1 MDFEYIM
8 RYVLCILAIAV
19 IFNCVWSLIRLKPNK
34 KVYALLV
41 DMANDTQYP
50 INCYETSIG
59 RSRWC
64 DIVFSNSTVSRSHA
78 VVALRKDGFYVF
90 DTESKSGVYV
100 NDEKIKKKQKIED
113 GDIIAFG
120 TAFMKFYI
128 GSEADRDIKHKN
140 QEDAHCPK
148 LINIMDDTEFDLD
161 GDYITIGSESGSN
174 IEISARYVSSRQ
186 AEIFEDNN
194 KWYIENFGTVVKTTV
209 NGEQINSVVPLQD
222 GDVIKIGDFAF
233 LYEE

>member
-1 MDFEYIM
+1 MELEYIM

-19 IFNCVWSLIRLKPNK
+19 IINCVWSLVRLKPNK

-50 INCYETSIG
+50 ISCYETSVG
-59 RSRWC
+59 RSRGC
-64 DIVFSNSTVSRSHA
+64 DIVFTNSTVSRSHA

-100 NDEKIKKKQKIED
+100 NNEKIVKKQKLQD

-120 TAFMKFYI
+120 TAFMKFYM
-128 GSEADRDIKHKN
+128 GSEADNDIKHKK
-140 QEDAHCPK
+140 EEKALCPR
-148 LINIMDDTEFDLD
+148 LVNIMDDTEFNLD
-161 GDYITIGSESGSN
+161 GDYITIGREEGSN
-174 IEISARYVSSRQ
+174 IEISARYVSRHQ
-186 AEIFEDNN
+186 AEIFKENN
-194 KWYIENFGTVVKTTV
+194 RWYIEDYGRVVKTTV
-209 NGEQINSVVPLQD
+209 NGEQIYSATELRD